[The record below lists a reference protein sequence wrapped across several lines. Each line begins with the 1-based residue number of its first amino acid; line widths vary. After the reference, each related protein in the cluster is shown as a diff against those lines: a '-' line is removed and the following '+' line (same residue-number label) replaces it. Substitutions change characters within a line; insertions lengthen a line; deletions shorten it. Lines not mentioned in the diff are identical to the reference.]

1 MPEFQLSPQRRYI
14 IEHFIKQLPL
24 LRKKAGLRQ
33 YELADCI
40 GKSRQKLS
48 DIERGIAP
56 MGWDTFL
63 AILFV
68 LESYGLIDEI
78 RNDST
83 LARVL
88 EKELHPQNQN
98 GDISHH

>member
-1 MPEFQLSPQRRYI
+1 MPEFNLSPQRTYI
-14 IEHFIKQLPL
+14 LEHFVPQLPS
-24 LRKKAGLRQ
+24 LRKKAGLKQ
-33 YELADCI
+33 YELAAYI

-68 LESYGLIDEI
+68 LERHGLGEEI
-78 RNDST
+78 SGDST
-83 LARVL
+83 LSRL
-88 EKELHPQNQN
+88 LTKEL
-98 GDISHH
+98 DME

>member
-1 MPEFQLSPQRRYI
+1 MPEFNLSPQRAYI
-14 IEHFIKQLPL
+14 MQQFIPQLPD
-24 LRKKAGLRQ
+24 LRKKAGLKQ
-33 YELADCI
+33 YELAAHI

-68 LESYGLIDEI
+68 LERHGLHGEI
-78 RNDST
+78 AGDSA
-83 LARVL
+83 LSRL
-88 EKELHPQNQN
+88 LSKELNLEA
-98 GDISHH
+98 

>member
-14 IEHFIKQLPL
+14 IEHFVPQLPL
-24 LRKKAGLRQ
+24 LRKKAGLKQ
-33 YELADCI
+33 YELASLV
-40 GKSRQKLS
+40 GKSRQTLS

-68 LESYGLIDEI
+68 LQTYGLENEI
-78 RNDST
+78 QNDSS
-83 LARVL
+83 LHRVL
-88 EKELHPQNQN
+88 QKELHPNE
-98 GDISHH
+98 

>member
-1 MPEFQLSPQRRYI
+1 MPEFQLSPQRQYI
-14 IEHFIKQLPL
+14 IDHFIKELPS
-24 LRKKAGLRQ
+24 LRKKAGLHQ
-33 YELADCI
+33 YQLAKCI

-68 LESYGLIDEI
+68 LPAYGLHDELLV
-78 RNDST
+78 DSA
-83 LARVL
+83 LSRVL
-88 EKELHPQNQN
+88 EKELRT
-98 GDISHH
+98 

>member
-1 MPEFQLSPQRRYI
+1 MPEFNLSPQRAYI
-14 IEHFIKQLPL
+14 IERFTKELPA
-24 LRKKAGLRQ
+24 LRKKAGLKQ

-48 DIERGIAP
+48 DIEHGRAP

-68 LESYGLIDEI
+68 LERHGLSDEI
-78 RNDST
+78 AGDST
-83 LARVL
+83 LSRLL
-88 EKELHPQNQN
+88 EKELKL
-98 GDISHH
+98 DKE